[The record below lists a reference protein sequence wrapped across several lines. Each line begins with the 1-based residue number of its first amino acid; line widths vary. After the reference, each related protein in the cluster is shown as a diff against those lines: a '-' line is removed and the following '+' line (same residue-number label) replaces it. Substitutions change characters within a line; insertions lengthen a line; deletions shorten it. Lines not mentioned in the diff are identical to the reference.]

1 MLQNKIAVIF
11 GPRPELSAWDE
22 FERLIDFRKTFA
34 CMAGNLVEIVNHMV
48 KCSASSLNRTFAAL
62 ADPTR
67 RRILEHLA
75 QGDRCVTDLARPHR
89 ISLPAISK
97 HLRVLERARLI
108 RRQRRGRVHQL
119 RLEAKPMKDAQQW
132 IEAYR
137 RFWEASLNR
146 LDNYLK
152 QVQATE
158 KPT

>member
-34 CMAGNLVEIVNHMV
+34 CMAGHMV